1 MRAPGIS
8 DLAPQR
14 EPRTFG
20 KIVPMPDESRSKDVE
35 EPTKPGRQKREFEGP
50 KGEPTTRSSST
61 TKKGPVLRTPLATV
75 SGTARYQSRWSVGR
89 NKRGARPAGFEP
101 ATCGLEVRNELTAGN
116 DLKQEKRLPKPNPLR
131 LRLLDVS
138 GCLYAL
144 ESG

>member
-1 MRAPGIS
+1 MRAPGIL

-61 TKKGPVLRTPLATV
+61 TTKGPVLRTPLATV
-75 SGTARYQSRWSVGR
+75 SATARYQSRWSVGR
-89 NKRGARPAGFEP
+89 NRTSLCLSGRAGRGSRGPCCP
-101 ATCGLEVRNELTAGN
+101 TGN
-116 DLKQEKRLPKPNPLR
+116 
-131 LRLLDVS
+131 RLLR
-138 GCLYAL
+138 
-144 ESG
+144 